1 MQRSYPPL
9 CGIVQLTN
17 SDALCFRNCGF
28 TNTNKGE
35 VKMEIKKVCVLGAGL
50 MGNGIAQVCAQAGYE
65 VTMRDIEQRFVDG
78 GMNSIKKNL
87 NRDMEKGKI
96 TKEQM
101 ESVLGRIK
109 PTLDLKEAATG
120 ADIVVEVVI
129 EVMDVK
135 KKVYAELEEIVPK
148 HCLFF
153 TNTSGLSITEM
164 ASVTKR
170 PDKVIGTHFFNPVP
184 VMKLLEIICCYQTSA
199 ETLETAKAW
208 GKKIGK
214 EVIIVKEAPA
224 FVVNRILC
232 VMLNEAF
239 YVLDQGLASAED
251 IDKGMMLGCN
261 HPIGPLALAD
271 LVGLETLLRIMDDMY
286 RELGDKYRPAPLLRK
301 LVRAGNF
308 GRKSGRGVYDYSKK

>member
-1 MQRSYPPL
+1 
-9 CGIVQLTN
+9 
-17 SDALCFRNCGF
+17 
-28 TNTNKGE
+28 
-35 VKMEIKKVCVLGAGL
+35 MEIKKVCVLGAGL
-50 MGNGIAQVCAQAGYE
+50 MGSGIAQVCAQAGYE
-65 VTMRDIEQRFVDG
+65 VSMRDIEQRFVDG

-96 TKEQM
+96 TKDQM
-101 ESVLGRIK
+101 DAILGRIK

-135 KKVYAELEEIVPK
+135 KKVYAELEEIVPQ

-271 LVGLETLLRIMDDMY
+271 LVGLDTLLRIMDDMY

>member
-1 MQRSYPPL
+1 
-9 CGIVQLTN
+9 
-17 SDALCFRNCGF
+17 
-28 TNTNKGE
+28 
-35 VKMEIKKVCVLGAGL
+35 MEIKKVCVLGAGL
-50 MGNGIAQVCAQAGYE
+50 MGNGIAQVCAQAGIE
-65 VTMRDIEQRFVDG
+65 VTLRDIEQRFIDG
-78 GMNSIKKNL
+78 GMNTIKKNL
-87 NRDMEKGKI
+87 SRDVEKGKMNQD
-96 TKEQM
+96 QM
-101 ESVLGRIK
+101 NALLGRIK

-120 ADIVVEVVI
+120 ADVVVEVVI

-170 PDKVIGTHFFNPVP
+170 PDRFIGTHFFNPVP
-184 VMKLLEIICCYQTSA
+184 VMRLLEIIRGHQTSD
-199 ETLETAKAW
+199 ETLEIAKAW

-214 EVIIVKEAPA
+214 EVIVVKEAPA

-232 VMLNEAF
+232 SMINEAF
-239 YVLDQGLASAED
+239 FALDEGLASPED
-251 IDKGMMLGCN
+251 IDKGMVLGCN

-271 LVGLETLLRIMDDMY
+271 LVGNDTLLRVMEGLH
-286 RELGDKYRPAPLLRK
+286 RELGDKYRPAQYLRK

-308 GRKSGRGVYDYSKK
+308 GRKSGKGVYDYSKK

>member
-1 MQRSYPPL
+1 
-9 CGIVQLTN
+9 
-17 SDALCFRNCGF
+17 
-28 TNTNKGE
+28 
-35 VKMEIKKVCVLGAGL
+35 MEIKKVCVLGAGL
-50 MGNGIAQVCAQAGYE
+50 MGSGIAQVCAQAGYE
-65 VTMRDIEQRFVDG
+65 VSMRDIEQRFVDG
-78 GMNSIKKNL
+78 GMNTIKKNL
-87 NRDMEKGKI
+87 SRDAEKGKI

-109 PTLDLKEAATG
+109 PTLDMKEAATG
-120 ADIVVEVVI
+120 ADVVVEVVI
-129 EVMDVK
+129 EVMAVK
-135 KKVYAELEEIVPK
+135 KKVYAELEEFVPP

-214 EVIIVKEAPA
+214 EVIVVKEAPA

-232 VMLNEAF
+232 LMLNEAF
-239 YVLDQGLASAED
+239 YALDEGLASAED

-271 LVGLETLLRIMDDMY
+271 LVGLDTLLHIMEDLY
-286 RELGDKYRPAPLLRK
+286 KELGEKYRPALMLRK

-308 GRKSGRGVYDYSKK
+308 GRKSGHGVYDYSKK

>member
-1 MQRSYPPL
+1 
-9 CGIVQLTN
+9 
-17 SDALCFRNCGF
+17 
-28 TNTNKGE
+28 
-35 VKMEIKKVCVLGAGL
+35 MEINKVCVLGAGL

-65 VTMRDIEQRFVDG
+65 VALRDIEQKFVDG
-78 GMNSIKKNL
+78 GMNTIKKNL
-87 NRDMEKGKI
+87 GRDVEKGKM
-96 TKEQM
+96 TQDQM
-101 ESVLGRIK
+101 NAILARIK

-135 KKVYAELEEIVPK
+135 KKVYAELEAVVPK

-164 ASVTKR
+164 AAVTGR
-170 PDKVIGTHFFNPVP
+170 PDRFIGTHFFNPVP
-184 VMKLLEIICCYQTSA
+184 VMRLLEIIRGHQTSD
-199 ETLETAKAW
+199 ETLEAATQW

-214 EVIIVKEAPA
+214 DVIIVKEAPA

-232 VMLNEAF
+232 TMLNEAF
-239 YVLDQGLASAED
+239 FVLDEGLASAED
-251 IDKGMMLGCN
+251 IDKGMVLGCN

-271 LVGLETLLRIMDDMY
+271 LVGNETLLRVVEGLQ
-286 RELGDKYRPAPLLRK
+286 RELGDKYRPAPILRK

-308 GRKSGRGVYDYSKK
+308 GRKTGKGVYDYSKK

>member
-1 MQRSYPPL
+1 
-9 CGIVQLTN
+9 
-17 SDALCFRNCGF
+17 
-28 TNTNKGE
+28 
-35 VKMEIKKVCVLGAGL
+35 MEIKKVCVLGAGL

-78 GMNSIKKNL
+78 GMNTIRKNL
-87 NRDMEKGKI
+87 GRDAEKGKI

-101 ESVLGRIK
+101 DAILGRIK
-109 PTLDLKEAATG
+109 PTVDLKEAATG
-120 ADIVVEVVI
+120 ADVVVEVVI

-135 KKVYAELEEIVPK
+135 KKVYEELEAIVPA

-164 ASVTKR
+164 ATATKR

-184 VMKLLEIICCYQTSA
+184 VMKLLEIICCYQTSE
-199 ETLETAKAW
+199 ETLAVAKEW

-232 VMLNEAF
+232 TMINEAF
-239 YVLDQGLASAED
+239 FVLDEGLATPED

-261 HPIGPLALAD
+261 HPIGPLALGD
-271 LVGLETLLRIMDDMY
+271 LVGLDTLLRIMEGLQ

-301 LVRAGNF
+301 LVRAGNY
-308 GRKSGRGVYDYSKK
+308 GRKSGRGVYDYGKK